1 MGNSQTP
8 SLQTVYKVVS
18 VRQYMY
24 RSASVTD
31 PNWSLLYDINMTTR
45 PKYDT
50 DTTTRPHKGYIFAF
64 STLESARRWAEQN
77 FYPSD
82 GKYAI
87 LESDAVIADDA
98 PYKMSLFLLGYC
110 LTEFWREGEDSNLHI
125 PPHGTVWCSEL
136 TPRRVVKLEDD
147 CGRDTDSL

>member
-1 MGNSQTP
+1 MGSSQTP

-24 RSASVTD
+24 RSASITD
-31 PNWSLLYDINMTTR
+31 PNWSLLYDINMRTT

-64 STLESARRWAEQN
+64 STLESAKQWAEQN
-77 FYPSD
+77 FYR
-82 GKYAI
+82 GGVQYAI

-98 PYKMSLFLLGYC
+98 PYKMSLFLSGDC
-110 LTEFWREGEDSNLHI
+110 LIEFWRAGDCHGLQN